1 MSMFAISAAEISR
14 RTFIVVVLTFKY
26 RLAPQDTSAAAV
38 RNTFQEPP
46 NGMTWAIG
54 KGDGVWGD
62 IGLAIIVSA
71 ALAAFSI
78 LVHFAVTHRN
88 ITLLFF
94 LAVGTL
100 FSIPL
105 FPLFI
110 AILAGPFEI
119 AASLSRTKIRGALRS
134 E

>member
-1 MSMFAISAAEISR
+1 
-14 RTFIVVVLTFKY
+14 
-26 RLAPQDTSAAAV
+26 
-38 RNTFQEPP
+38 
-46 NGMTWAIG
+46 MTWAIG
-54 KGDGVWGD
+54 KDDSVWGD